1 MMRRATSMNDS
12 LYVGD
17 RVTYA
22 GDKYSSSRVGTII
35 DIDYNKIGPFE
46 VEWDSVGGR
55 EPARFRYMSSDL
67 RKVAEKKETVMM
79 KGDFVDAFT
88 TDGQMPTLD
97 EMEDAL
103 SAITSAMRARQKWI
117 ERVRSLVRDAPAGI
131 DVNELVGISG
141 SIDAIERKS
150 SESVETLQRRIR
162 LALGSF
168 VRGEA

>member
-1 MMRRATSMNDS
+1 
-12 LYVGD
+12 
-17 RVTYA
+17 
-22 GDKYSSSRVGTII
+22 
-35 DIDYNKIGPFE
+35 
-46 VEWDSVGGR
+46 
-55 EPARFRYMSSDL
+55 
-67 RKVAEKKETVMM
+67 
-79 KGDFVDAFT
+79 
-88 TDGQMPTLD
+88 
-97 EMEDAL
+97 MEDAL